1 LSNYPNLLIGIGA
14 SAGGLQEIKTIIG
27 RLPKSFAGAIV
38 VACHRAPGHKNML
51 AGILA
56 KHTNVK
62 VREPSDQDKIECATI
77 YVGDS
82 SERIEVESH
91 GLFDVEV
98 DNSKFA
104 RFHRIDDLF
113 HSIAAA
119 AGRNSVGVV
128 LSGMLW
134 DGIEGLEAIKAS
146 GGYCIVQDPLDASFE
161 SMPQNALDAVNVD
174 FVGDADEIAT
184 RLIEIAAK
192 RNFI

>member
-128 LSGMLW
+128 LS
-134 DGIEGLEAIKAS
+134 AS